1 MKNRWLFGIGAA
13 LGAVAAGVTVAE
25 TAKRAARE
33 ARLERL
39 RNSPTKG
46 GNIVVVG
53 AGFGGVHTVARLL
66 ELLPPESGWRITLVD
81 QRNFFLFTPLLY
93 HAATGLVDPS
103 HILFPT
109 RALSNAPHYFFRE
122 ATVTGV
128 DFERRAVQLD
138 DGEIPYDLL
147 VLGLG
152 STTNFFNQEEA
163 LCHSLTLKSA
173 GEAVLLRNRIIDAFE
188 RADIA
193 TDAEERKRC
202 LTFAVVGGGATG
214 VELVGAI
221 RGLVH
226 GTLARQYPHI
236 GSHEARVM
244 IFENSPRLL
253 GGLPE
258 DLAQHAEERLKELG
272 VEVHLGCAAA
282 KVTETEL
289 VTRAGET
296 IPTRTVVWAAGV
308 RPVPVTATLDVPRG
322 RNGRIVVD
330 ALMEIQGR
338 PGCYALGDM
347 AACPDI
353 KTGNPLPPNA
363 AVAVRQGKALAEII
377 LARLEG
383 RNPEPFQFDFPGE
396 LVSLGRHEAVARLG
410 GVKLTGFPAWLVWR
424 GYYLTQLMGFKNQ
437 LGVALDWSFAYVYQ
451 RDTVRLDLPPAEIPG
466 VPQMPPT
473 AAPAHPSLPDATANP
488 APNTTIPAV
497 APSTA
502 PASS

>member
-1 MKNRWLFGIGAA
+1 VKNRWLFGVGAA
-13 LGAVAAGVTVAE
+13 LGAVAVGATVAKS
-25 TAKRAARE
+25 AKRAALQERL
-33 ARLERL
+33 ARLRE
-39 RNSPTKG
+39 SPVQG
-46 GNIVVVG
+46 RNIVVVG
-53 AGFGGVHTVARLL
+53 GGFGGIHTVARLL

-109 RALSNAPHYFFRE
+109 RALSTAPHFFFRE

-128 DFERRAVQLD
+128 DFERKAVLLD
-138 DGEIPYDLL
+138 DGELPYDYL
-147 VLGLG
+147 VMALG
-152 STTNFFNQEEA
+152 STTNFFNQDQA
-163 LCHSLTLKSA
+163 LRHSLTLKSS
-173 GEAVLLRNRIIDAFE
+173 GEAVVLRNRIIDAFE

-193 TDAEERKRC
+193 TNAEERKRC

-244 IFENSPRLL
+244 LFENSERLL

-258 DLAQHAEERLKELG
+258 DLAVHAENRLRELG
-272 VEVHLGCAAA
+272 VELRLKCAAA
-282 KVTETEL
+282 NVTETEL
-289 VTRAGET
+289 TTRTGEV

-308 RPVPVTATLDVPRG
+308 RPVPLTEKLDVPRG
-322 RNGRIVVD
+322 RTGRIVVD
-330 ALMEIQGR
+330 SFMEIEGR

-347 AACPDI
+347 AACPDVA
-353 KTGNPLPPNA
+353 TGKPLPPNA

-377 LARLEG
+377 LARLEN
-383 RNPEPFQFDFPGE
+383 REPTPFHFDFPGE
-396 LVSLGRHEAVARLG
+396 LVSLGRHEAVARIG
-410 GVKLTGFPAWLVWR
+410 GVKLTGFPAWVMWR
-424 GYYLTQLMGFKNQ
+424 SYYLTQLMGFKNQ
-437 LGVALDWSFAYVYQ
+437 IGVALDWSFAYFYQ
-451 RDTVRLDLPPAEIPG
+451 RDTVRLDLPPAVADGGAVVSEVPREPSPTPPIPSAL
-466 VPQMPPT
+466 PP
-473 AAPAHPSLPDATANP
+473 SAT
-488 APNTTIPAV
+488 
-497 APSTA
+497 